1 MRGVSAKSISI
12 ISAPALAL
20 VMQLILAPPINAQ
33 TGNPA
38 PPAPTGPTTPPPA
51 SIRERQ
57 FKMLEME
64 REAAQPRTPEEE
76 TQALAQIAEDYKRIQ
91 VINNKMM
98 STTMSAAVPNY
109 ASIADTTA
117 EIRKRASRL
126 RDNLRL
132 PQGASEK
139 PTKPPEYRQA
149 VDAARMKAALLSL
162 DGSIMSFVKN
172 PIFKTTGVVEVEEAA
187 RARRD
192 LDTVIEFSQLIK
204 KDAERL
210 SKSSEKPD

>member
-1 MRGVSAKSISI
+1 VKSVWGKSISI
-12 ISAPALAL
+12 IPALLVL
-20 VMQLILAPPINAQ
+20 VMQLLLAPPGNAQ

-38 PPAPTGPTTPPPA
+38 PPAPAGPTTPPPA

-64 REAAQPRTPEEE
+64 REAAKPRTPEEE
-76 TQALAQIAEDYKRIQ
+76 TLALAQIAEDYKRIQ

-98 STTMSAAVPNY
+98 STTMPAAAPNY

-139 PTKPPEYRQA
+139 VMKPPEYKQA

-162 DGSIMSFVKN
+162 DGSIMRFINN
-172 PIFKTTGVVEVEEAA
+172 PIFKNTGVVEVEQAA

-192 LDTVIEFSQLIK
+192 LDTIIEFSRLIK

-210 SKSSEKPD
+210 SKPSEKPD